1 MNPDEIMKWKLL
13 RISKNL
19 KSREVASGIGV
30 SPSYLSRFETGSY
43 SWDHVLIRKYQN
55 FINSN

>member
-1 MNPDEIMKWKLL
+1 MKWKLL